1 MSTEQFK
8 RCPKVRKEVL
18 GEDHVKAPFDNA
30 DNFKRD
36 FQNMVTEYCWG
47 GTWGRGIL
55 AKRERSILNLGMLA
69 ALNRKMEFKHH
80 FKSAITNGLSLEELR
95 EILFQIAICCGIP
108 AGVTAFCSA
117 REVLETEGIDT
128 TGLDPKL

>member
-47 GTWGRGIL
+47 GTWGRGRPGAGCGCRRI
-55 AKRERSILNLGMLA
+55 R
-69 ALNRKMEFKHH
+69 
-80 FKSAITNGLSLEELR
+80 LSQYR
-95 EILFQIAICCGIP
+95 PFDGP
-108 AGVTAFCSA
+108 F
-117 REVLETEGIDT
+117 
-128 TGLDPKL
+128 